1 MPIYDKRIL
10 SQQAKELH
18 VNRDTF
24 EKVCRLKEILKFF
37 NESKLLNEHLALKGG
52 TAINLLFFNLPRL
65 SVDIDLDLSI
75 NLPREEMMEVREKIS
90 AIINKYMSAEGYVLS
105 RKTKSRHSLDSNV
118 YEYINSAGTKD
129 NIKIE
134 TNYSLRSHVLPIQ
147 KIKISGDVFSDE
159 FEVNTVS
166 PIEIYASK
174 TVALMTRA
182 AVRDLYDM
190 NYMIRVG
197 LFDENELETY
207 RKCVIFYL
215 AVATEKAPLEPD
227 FTAMEAIT
235 KHRVL
240 TDLEPVIRNR
250 EIFDLESAKKNVRE
264 FLTENVYLNDK
275 DIEFLRKFNKGYY
288 HPELLFEDD
297 GILKSIKNHPMALW
311 KTKNNRDNIER

>member
-1 MPIYDKRIL
+1 MLIYDKKIL

-37 NESKLLNEHLALKGG
+37 NESELLNEHLALKGG

-65 SVDIDLDLSI
+65 SVDIDLDLSV

-90 AIINKYMSAEGYVLS
+90 ALINKYMSAEGYTLS
-105 RKTKSRHSLDSNV
+105 VKTKSRHSLDSNV

-134 TNYSLRSHVLPIQ
+134 INYSLRSHVLPIQ
-147 KIKISGDVFSDE
+147 KIKISGDIFNDE

-190 NYMIRVG
+190 NYMIRIG

-227 FTAMEAIT
+227 FTAMEDIT

-250 EIFDLESAKKNVRE
+250 DVFNLESAKKNVRE
-264 FLTENVYLNDK
+264 FLTENIYFNEK
-275 DIEFLRKFNKGYY
+275 DVEFLKKFNKGYY
-288 HPELLFEDD
+288 HPELLFESEE
-297 GILKSIKNHPMALW
+297 ILERIKNHPMALW

>member
-1 MPIYDKRIL
+1 MLIYDKKIL

-24 EKVCRLKEILKFF
+24 EKICRLKEILKFF
-37 NESKLLNEHLALKGG
+37 NESELLNERLALKGG

-65 SVDIDLDLSI
+65 SVDIDLDLSV

-90 AIINKYMSAEGYVLS
+90 ALINKYMSAEGYTLS
-105 RKTKSRHSLDSNV
+105 VKTKSRHSLDSNV

-134 TNYSLRSHVLPIQ
+134 INYSLRSHVLPIQ

-190 NYMIRVG
+190 NYMIQIG

-227 FTAMEAIT
+227 FTAMETIT

-250 EIFDLESAKKNVRE
+250 DVFNLESAKKNVRE
-264 FLTENVYLNDK
+264 FLTENIYFNEK
-275 DIEFLRKFNKGYY
+275 DVEFLKKFNKGYY
-288 HPELLFEDD
+288 HPELLFESEE
-297 GILKSIKNHPMALW
+297 ILERINNHPMALW

>member
-1 MPIYDKRIL
+1 MPMYDKKIL

-37 NESKLLNEHLALKGG
+37 NESELLNKHLALKGG

-65 SVDIDLDLSI
+65 SVDIDLDLSV
-75 NLPREEMMEVREKIS
+75 NLPKEEMMEVREKIS
-90 AIINKYMSAEGYVLS
+90 ALINKYMSAEGYILS
-105 RKTKSRHSLDSNV
+105 VKTKSRHSRDSNV

-134 TNYSLRSHVLPIQ
+134 INYSLRSHVLPIQ
-147 KIKISGDVFSDE
+147 KIKIPGNVFRDE

-166 PIEIYASK
+166 PVEIYASK

-190 NYMIRVG
+190 NYMIQIG

-215 AVATEKAPLEPD
+215 AVATEKAPIEPD

-250 EIFDLESAKKNVRE
+250 DVFNLETAKKNVRE
-264 FLTENVYLNDK
+264 FLTENIYLNEK
-275 DIEFLRKFNKGYY
+275 DVEFLKKFNKGYY
-288 HPELLFEDD
+288 HPELLFESAE
-297 GILKSIKNHPMALW
+297 ILERIKNHPMALW
-311 KTKNNRDNIER
+311 KTKNNRDSIER

>member
-288 HPELLFEDD
+288 HPELVFEDD
-297 GILKSIKNHPMALW
+297 GILKRIKNHPMALW

>member
-1 MPIYDKRIL
+1 MLIYDKKIL

-24 EKVCRLKEILKFF
+24 EKICRLKEILKFF
-37 NESKLLNEHLALKGG
+37 NESELLNERLALKGG

-65 SVDIDLDLSI
+65 SVDIDLDLSV

-90 AIINKYMSAEGYVLS
+90 ALINKYMSAEGYTLS
-105 RKTKSRHSLDSNV
+105 VKTKSRHSLDSNV

-134 TNYSLRSHVLPIQ
+134 INYSLRSHVLPIQ

-190 NYMIRVG
+190 NYMIQIG

-250 EIFDLESAKKNVRE
+250 DVFNLESAKKNVRE
-264 FLTENVYLNDK
+264 FLTENIYFNEK
-275 DIEFLRKFNKGYY
+275 DVEFLKKFNKGYY
-288 HPELLFEDD
+288 HPELLFESEE
-297 GILKSIKNHPMALW
+297 ILERINNHPMALW